1 MTDRH
6 LTEAQLDS
14 LLDAPGTLNID
25 ASQHLRACPRCAA
38 EAESLRNALKNFRL
52 AATNLS
58 LLHTPS
64 RAGLATMRQRHFFTF
79 ARTAWATGLAAAMIA
94 GSVSLSLLHKPV
106 AVTSVPTVAS
116 SSQQKPPAESDD
128 ALLQSVDQDL
138 STSVPPS
145 LQPLDVTPAGE
156 STTSKQN

>member
-1 MTDRH
+1 MTNLH
-6 LTEAQLDS
+6 LTESQLYS
-14 LLDAPGTLNID
+14 LLDAPGTLSMG
-25 ASQHLRACPRCAA
+25 ASQHLRACPRCGA
-38 EAESLRNALKNFRL
+38 EFKTLRDSLDNFRL
-52 AATNLS
+52 AATSLS

-64 RAGLATMRQRHFFTF
+64 RAGLAAVTRRHFFTF
-79 ARTAWATGLAAAMIA
+79 ARTAWATGLAAAMA
-94 GSVSLSLLHKPV
+94 LGTASLSLLHKPV
-106 AVTSVPTVAS
+106 AVTPVPTVAS

-156 STTSKQN
+156 STTSNQN